1 MSHILCLIDMK
12 TIWNFLKSR
21 FLWFNILA
29 AIILVAVVCW
39 VVFWRLDVYTR
50 HGEAVEVPD
59 LSGMY
64 VEEAELILKD
74 CNLGYEIIDSVYIRN
89 MKGGEIAEQAPV
101 AGTKVK
107 KNRKIY
113 ITVNSKQRK
122 MVMVPNLVGES
133 RRKVQSNLKTLGFD
147 VDSVRYEPY
156 EFNDEVLSV
165 MWGDSVLTAG
175 ARVPDGSQIIL
186 VVGQNDMSIEVV
198 VPSFLGMTLPEAK
211 KTIEEYRL
219 GFGAAHFDEVPIDGV
234 DSLNFRVYQQ
244 TPDAGLSVYGGKAV
258 ELKLS
263 KGTHE
268 MDEEFF

>member
-1 MSHILCLIDMK
+1 MK
-12 TIWNFLKSR
+12 TLWNFLKSR
-21 FLWFNILA
+21 FLWLNILA
-29 AIILVAVVCW
+29 AIVLVIAICW

-50 HGEAVEVPD
+50 HGESVEVPD

-74 CNLGYEIIDSVYIRN
+74 SNLGYEIIDSVYIRS
-89 MKGGEIAEQAPV
+89 MKGGEIAEQTPV

-107 KNRKIY
+107 KNRKVY

-133 RRKVQSNLKTLGFD
+133 RRKVQSNLKTLGFN

-156 EFNDEVLSV
+156 EFNDEVLAV

-175 ARVPDGSQIIL
+175 AKLPDGSQIIL

-198 VPSFLGMTLPEAK
+198 VPSFLGMTLPEAQK
-211 KTIEEYRL
+211 MIKEYRL
-219 GFGAAHFDEVPIDGV
+219 SFGSAYFDKIPV
-234 DSLNFRVYQQ
+234 DSIDSLKFRVYQQ
-244 TPDAGLSVYGGKAV
+244 HPDAGLSVYGGKAV

-263 KGTHE
+263 KGTQE

>member
-1 MSHILCLIDMK
+1 MK
-12 TIWNFLKSR
+12 TILNFLKSK
-21 FLWFNILA
+21 FLWLNLLA
-29 AIILVAVVCW
+29 AIVLVFVVCW

-50 HGEAVEVPD
+50 HGESVEVPD

-74 CNLGYEIIDSVYIRN
+74 CNLTYEIIDSVYIRN
-89 MKGGEIAEQAPV
+89 MKGGEIAEQSPAV
-101 AGTKVK
+101 GTLVK

-113 ITVNSKQRK
+113 LTINSKQRK
-122 MVMVPNLVGES
+122 MVIVPNLVGES
-133 RRKVQSNLKTLGFD
+133 RRKVQSNLKTLGFN

-156 EFNDEVLSV
+156 EFNDEVLSL
-165 MWGDSVLTAG
+165 MWGDSVLAVG
-175 ARVPDGSQIIL
+175 SRMPDGSQIIL

-219 GFGAAHFDEVPIDGV
+219 GFGAAHFDEMPIDGA
-234 DSLNFRVYQQ
+234 DSLKYRVYQQ

-263 KGTHE
+263 KGTQE
-268 MDEEFF
+268 IDEDFF

>member
-1 MSHILCLIDMK
+1 MK
-12 TIWNFLKSR
+12 TILNFLKSK
-21 FLWFNILA
+21 FLWLNLLA
-29 AIILVAVVCW
+29 AIVLVFVVCW

-50 HGEAVEVPD
+50 HGESVEVPD

-74 CNLGYEIIDSVYIRN
+74 CNLTYEIIDSVYIRN
-89 MKGGEIAEQAPV
+89 MKGGEIAEQSPAV
-101 AGTKVK
+101 GTLVK

-113 ITVNSKQRK
+113 LTINSKQRK
-122 MVMVPNLVGES
+122 MVIVPNLVGES
-133 RRKVQSNLKTLGFD
+133 RRKVQSNLKTLGFN

-156 EFNDEVLSV
+156 EFNDEVLSL
-165 MWGDSVLTAG
+165 MWGDSVLAVG
-175 ARVPDGSQIIL
+175 SRVPDGSQIIL

-219 GFGAAHFDEVPIDGV
+219 GFGAAHFDKMPIDGA
-234 DSLNFRVYQQ
+234 DSLKYRVYQQ

-263 KGTHE
+263 KGTQE
-268 MDEEFF
+268 IDEDFF